1 MHFFI
6 VELSKSRG
14 DDMLTVEALVDK
26 FDLTVKAGND
36 GLGKEIINID
46 VSRPGLEVAGYFS
59 HYSSDRIQVLGMSET
74 SFFER
79 MLTDEEREDRCKRLC
94 RRETPCII
102 ITRGLYAPLELIEAC
117 NQTHTPLLIT
127 EDNTTNFIGRASNF
141 LEKALAP
148 ETNLH
153 GVLVDIY
160 GIGVLITGE
169 SGVGKSETALELVK
183 NGHRL
188 VADDNV
194 EIKQVS
200 KNVLMGS
207 APSLIRNLLEIRGL
221 GIINVMTLFGA
232 GSILEEK
239 RIMLNVNLEPWE
251 ADKTYERLGLNQ
263 EKIKIL
269 DTEIDQKTIPI
280 RPGRSLAG
288 IIEVAAM
295 NHRMQYM
302 GYNAAEE
309 FNDRLNAQIM
319 AGGRQEGQE

>member
-1 MHFFI
+1 
-6 VELSKSRG
+6 
-14 DDMLTVEALVDK
+14 MLTVKTLADK
-26 FDLTVKAGND
+26 FDLKIKAGEE
-36 GLGKEIINID
+36 GLQKEILNIN
-46 VSRPGLEVAGYFS
+46 VSRPGLEIAGYFS
-59 HYSSDRIQVLGMSET
+59 HYSSDRVQVLGMSET

-79 MLTDEEREDRCKRLC
+79 MLSVEEREDRCKRLC
-94 RRETPCII
+94 RKETPCII
-102 ITRGLYAPLELIEAC
+102 VSRDITAPLEMIEAC
-117 NQTHTPLLIT
+117 NQSHTPLFVT
-127 EDNTTNFIGRASNF
+127 EDNTTNLIGKMSNF

-148 ETNLH
+148 ETNMH
-153 GVLVDIY
+153 GVFVDVY

-232 GSILEEK
+232 GSVLEEK
-239 RIMLNVNLEPWE
+239 RIMLNVNLEAWQP
-251 ADKTYERLGLNQ
+251 DKRYERLGLDQ
-263 EKIKIL
+263 EKIEVL
-269 DTEIDQKTIPI
+269 DSEIDQKTIPI

-295 NHRMQYM
+295 NHRMHYM
-302 GYNAAEE
+302 GYNAAQE
-309 FNDRLNAQIM
+309 FNDRLNQQIQVN
-319 AGGRQEGQE
+319 GGMTDDL